1 MEISTKTTTQS
12 RMDFGQF
19 YIKNRER
26 GYLFALTY
34 LDECNAEDVVE
45 EVFLRMLEMKDRI
58 DANRNPES
66 MFMTMVHNKCL
77 DHLRHE
83 VYKNRYKNDR
93 KVFGELYADDLTSKV
108 NHKQLMEV
116 VWGGLSTLDERMR
129 RVFVSIRFREESYK
143 EVAERMG
150 LTTRCVE
157 YNLYKSTKRMQDY
170 VRRHY
175 ELTA

>member
-1 MEISTKTTTQS
+1 MEISTNTKQN
-12 RMDFGQF
+12 RIDFGQF
-19 YIKNRER
+19 YLKNRER

-34 LDECNAEDVVE
+34 LDECSAEDVVE

-58 DANRNPES
+58 DTHRNPES

-83 VYKNRYKNDR
+83 VYKNTYKSDC
-93 KVFGELYADDLTSKV
+93 KAFGTLYADDLTSKI

-116 VWGGLSTLDERMR
+116 VSDGLSKFDERMR

-150 LTTRCVE
+150 LTARCVE

-170 VRRHY
+170 VRRYY
-175 ELTA
+175 EHIA